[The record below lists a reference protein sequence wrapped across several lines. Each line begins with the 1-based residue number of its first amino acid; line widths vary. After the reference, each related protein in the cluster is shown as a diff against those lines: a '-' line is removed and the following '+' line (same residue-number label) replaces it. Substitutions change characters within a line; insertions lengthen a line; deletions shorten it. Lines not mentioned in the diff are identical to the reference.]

1 MFGMKAARTSPE
13 LLRRLKESAEC
24 GPMTPAELREQKIS
38 FIIGQTPFDSPAPS
52 REYVG
57 FLIDNGRPPKEGEI

>member
-1 MFGMKAARTSPE
+1 MCN
-13 LLRRLKESAEC
+13 LKESPPRPRLEELIKKARQR